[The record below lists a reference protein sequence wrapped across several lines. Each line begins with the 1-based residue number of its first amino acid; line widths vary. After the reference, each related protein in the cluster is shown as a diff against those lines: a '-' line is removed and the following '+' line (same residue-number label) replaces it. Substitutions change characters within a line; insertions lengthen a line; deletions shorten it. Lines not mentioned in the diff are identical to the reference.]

1 MSLPIQHD
9 AEACRFATELD
20 GVEAELAYT
29 LEGAVMTL
37 DHTRVPEAIGGRGIA
52 GELVRTALEHARAQ
66 GRKVVAACPYAAA
79 YVQRHP
85 EHADLLADA

>member
-52 GELVRTALEHARAQ
+52 A
-66 GRKVVAACPYAAA
+66 
-79 YVQRHP
+79 
-85 EHADLLADA
+85 